1 MNKKEMHRHIALNNK
16 EFKDLM
22 ERCKKQAIKD
32 EPDPKKKQALAN
44 SYDYFTKGLKK

>member
-1 MNKKEMHRHIALNNK
+1 MNKKEMHRNIVLNNK

-32 EPDPKKKQALAN
+32 EPDQKKKKALVNCYN
-44 SYDYFTKGLKK
+44 SFINEFTK